1 MAFIRHLDLF
11 SSLWTGNRLTDLMK
25 LESLMGNSLIY
36 DENAVETIHRGWL
49 WLNAVE
55 NRLLLIHTSR

>member
-1 MAFIRHLDLF
+1 MVFKRHVDLF
-11 SSLWTGNRLTDLMK
+11 IFSLWTENRLVKLLM
-25 LESLMGNSLIY
+25 SNSLIY
-36 DENAVETIHRGWL
+36 DENAVETVHRGWL